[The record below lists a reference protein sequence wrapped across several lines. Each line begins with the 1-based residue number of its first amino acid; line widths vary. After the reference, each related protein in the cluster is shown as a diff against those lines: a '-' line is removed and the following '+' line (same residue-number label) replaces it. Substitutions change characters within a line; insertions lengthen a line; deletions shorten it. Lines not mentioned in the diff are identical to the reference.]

1 MNNWKNKFIIL
12 GSAQAIS
19 MLTSSVLQ
27 MSVVWHLTL
36 RTESAIVITMA
47 TLCSF
52 MPRALLGMFSGAF
65 IDRFDR
71 KKVLILSD
79 LFIALAA
86 LTLAIAFFITETP
99 IGFIYL
105 ILSIRSAGAAF
116 HSPCFNSIIP
126 SIVPKDQITRCA
138 GISQG
143 FDSISLILSPAI
155 AAILY
160 NFWDIGFVILLD
172 VFGALVAIV
181 TAAFLLTSGKTQR
194 SCVSETFNV
203 LRDTKEGIQALRKQ
217 KGMISI
223 LVISTIYAFIY
234 FPIGSMYP
242 LITIVYFEGSVADSS
257 IVEMVF
263 SGGTLVG
270 SVLLAYAS
278 NRINKVK
285 AIACSIGIY
294 GIGAAY
300 TGLLSPSGLFPFMII
315 SGIMGITIPF
325 FHGSKTAIFQS
336 KIPDEYLGRALSLSH
351 SVSLFAAPLGLLF
364 GGSFSVAVG
373 INYSFLVCGILAIL
387 LSASVL
393 IMPATRRMEM

>member
-52 MPRALLGMFSGAF
+52 MPRAALGMFSGAF

-86 LTLAIAFFITETP
+86 LALAVAFFFTETP

-105 ILSIRSAGAAF
+105 ILSVRSAGAAF
-116 HSPCFNSIIP
+116 HSPCLNSIIP

-160 NFWDIGFVILLD
+160 NFWDIGFVVLLD

-181 TAAFLLTSGKTQR
+181 TAYFLLTSGKSQG
-194 SCVSETFNV
+194 SCGSETFNV
-203 LRDTKEGIQALRKQ
+203 LRDTKDGIHALRKQ

-223 LVISTIYAFIY
+223 LIISTIYAFIY

-263 SGGTLVG
+263 SGGTLIG
-270 SVLLAYAS
+270 AILLAYAG

-294 GIGAAY
+294 GIGAVY
-300 TGLLSPSGLFPFMII
+300 TGLLSPSGLFSFMII
-315 SGIMGITIPF
+315 SGIMGISIPF
-325 FHGSKTAIFQS
+325 FHGSKTAIFQN

-364 GGSFSVAVG
+364 GGSFSAAVG
-373 INYSFLVCGILAIL
+373 VNYCFFVCGILAIL

-393 IMPATRRMEM
+393 IMPATRRLEM